1 MAISKR
7 NYNIDAIES
16 RVKQIISGKVRDCMV
31 YPLGY
36 MLEYGSKEA
45 AEKMCYRLKMR
56 GVNCEIESIS
66 QNYARIIFID
76 IKNKLFKRK

>member
-1 MAISKR
+1 
-7 NYNIDAIES
+7 
-16 RVKQIISGKVRDCMV
+16 MV